1 MSNISHPAE
10 ITARCAW
17 REAAEAAHAAWCAR
31 QPIYASVVSDL
42 RTLLGVSTGANR
54 LSSEDRQ
61 RIANAVQRG
70 VDSLPRLPVRHARCC
85 CAAGGSP
92 CGPCAHAVHDR
103 CEGAVVAWE
112 TTATLRDP
120 DGAEREV
127 GVRTVLDRATGR
139 VTHEIQQ

>member
-1 MSNISHPAE
+1 MSDIPYPAE

-17 REAAEAAHAAWCAR
+17 QEAAEAAHAAWRAR

-42 RTLLGVSTGANR
+42 RTLLGVSAGANR
-54 LSSEDRQ
+54 LSSADRQ
-61 RIANAVQRG
+61 RIADAVQRG

-92 CGPCAHAVHDR
+92 CGPCAHACHGY

-112 TTATLRDP
+112 TIATLRDP